1 MRALHAVVRRPAW
14 VIAAWAAL
22 LAGALGLAS
31 RLQLKTSFH
40 ALLPSTDPAVVELE
54 RLGEILDGTAILQ
67 IAVEGP
73 SRDENVRFAGA
84 LAERLR
90 ALPRDVV
97 SSVVWDVRDER
108 AWFERRLW
116 LYAPR
121 ADLERLVE
129 RLERELGK
137 RTSPLYVDL
146 LDEEPLRETVE
157 KMRTRARRLDSFPTG
172 IIEGEGGR
180 LVVVVARPA
189 GGLFAERAGEALVAA
204 ARAAVAAL
212 APERRG
218 VTVGYT
224 GDVMAQLEERAALES
239 DLVTATALCVSLVC
253 LVVVLFFGRLRALVF
268 VALPALVGAAVALGL
283 AAPFVG
289 ALNASTAFLGSILV
303 GNGINFPIIV
313 LARIDED
320 RRARGGG
327 PLDGEGLASAVAAA
341 LRPTL
346 LAAGGA
352 AVAYGALLVTRF
364 RGFSQFGAIAAL
376 GMAVAWLAAV
386 TLLPAL
392 YTVAG
397 GAAPIAA
404 ARRPPGFTQLA
415 RLAARAAL
423 GRPRWVLVLVAA
435 ALVVAAWPLPRLL
448 HDPFEYDF
456 NRLRNRRSFTSGA
469 ARLAARVDPL
479 FDGGLTLTPAVVVAP
494 RPEDARAVRDAIL
507 LRDARG
513 AKLFARVT
521 TVDDFLPGDAAEQAE
536 KRALLARLRRLVASP
551 TVASELRGLGADA
564 QRLVDELR
572 ATAALPEEALRAAE
586 LPEAVRRP
594 FTERDGTLGRLVLVH
609 HAPSVS
615 VWDGHVLEQIADEIE
630 TVPLPD
636 GRVVRSSGH
645 AVVFAAMIRAIAA
658 DAPRSALAAIGG
670 TLALVVLLGGRGRR
684 ARAATVATL
693 VSLGAGV
700 VTMLG
705 LAAWVGERASFLNFI
720 ALPITCGIG
729 VDYAVNIAQRWRQ
742 GDTLERAVEAT
753 GGAVILSSLT
763 TIIGYGALL
772 VADSRA
778 LVSFGAIAMLGEA
791 TCLAAALLLAPAIL
805 ATIGRAT
812 ESRASSAPPG
822 DAS

>member
-1 MRALHAVVRRPAW
+1 
-14 VIAAWAAL
+14 VIAAWAL
-22 LAGALGLAS
+22 VLAGALLLAS
-31 RLQLKTSFH
+31 RLTLKTSFH
-40 ALLPSTDPAVVELE
+40 ALLPSGDPAVVELE
-54 RLGEILDGTAILQ
+54 RLGAILDGTAVLQ

-73 SRDENVRFAGA
+73 DRDENVRFAGA

-97 SSVVWDVRDER
+97 SSVVWDVRAER
-108 AWFERRLW
+108 SWFERRLW
-116 LYAPR
+116 LYAPL
-121 ADLERLVE
+121 ADLERLAE

-146 LDEEPLRETVE
+146 LDEEPLRETIE
-157 KMRTRARRLDSFPTG
+157 KMRARARRLDSFPTG

-189 GGLFAERAGEALVAA
+189 GGLFAERAGEALYAA
-204 ARAAVAAL
+204 AREAVAAL
-212 APERRG
+212 EPARRG

-239 DLVTATALCVSLVC
+239 DLVTATALCVTLVC
-253 LVVVLFFGRLRALVF
+253 LVVVAFFGRLRALVF
-268 VALPALVGAAVALGL
+268 VAVPALVGAAVAIGL

-313 LARIDED
+313 LARVDEE
-320 RRARGGG
+320 RRAGGGG
-327 PLDGEGLASAVAAA
+327 PLDPAA
-341 LRPTL
+341 LVGAVGAAIRPTL

-352 AVAYGALLVTRF
+352 AVAYGALLITRF
-364 RGFSQFGAIAAL
+364 RGFSQFGAIGAL
-376 GMAVAWLAAV
+376 GMGAAWLAAV

-397 GAAPIAA
+397 GAAPIPP

-415 RLAARAAL
+415 RLASRAAL
-423 GRPRWVLVLVAA
+423 GRPRLVLALVAA
-435 ALVVAAWPLPRLL
+435 VVAFAAWPLPRLL
-448 HDPFEYDF
+448 QDPFEYDF

-494 RPEDARAVRDAIL
+494 RREDARAVRDAIL
-507 LRDARG
+507 QRDRRG
-513 AKLFARVT
+513 ARLFARVT
-521 TVDDFLPGDAAEQAE
+521 TIDDFLPGDAAEQAE
-536 KRALLARLRRLVASP
+536 KRAVLARLRRLVASP
-551 TVASELRGLGADA
+551 TVAADLRDLGDDA

-572 ATAALPEEALRAAE
+572 ATDALTDEIRAAD

-630 TVPLPD
+630 VVPLGD

-658 DAPRSALAAIGG
+658 DAPRSALAALAG
-670 TLALVVLLGGRGRR
+670 TVALVLLLGGRGPR
-684 ARAATVATL
+684 ARAATGATL
-693 VSLGAGV
+693 IALATGV
-700 VTMLG
+700 VAMVG
-705 LAAWVGERASFLNFI
+705 LAAWAGERASFLNFI

-742 GDTLERAVEAT
+742 GDRLARAVEAT

-763 TIIGYGALL
+763 TIIGYGALV

-778 LVSFGAIAMLGEA
+778 LASFGAIAMLGEA
-791 TCLAAALLLAPAIL
+791 TCLAAALLVAPALL
-805 ATIGRAT
+805 ALRTRAET
-812 ESRASSAPPG
+812 G
-822 DAS
+822 